1 MKGGDGA
8 PPIRVMLVEDNA
20 DYRLLLER
28 LLARQPDLEV
38 AAQAG
43 SLTEARELA
52 DVVRFDVA
60 VLDLRLPDGDGTDLI
75 SDLRQ
80 GNSGVAMLILSAS
93 LDPASLDK
101 ATRLGVDEIMDKLAS
116 PTEILG
122 AIRSLG
128 GA

>member
-1 MKGGDGA
+1 
-8 PPIRVMLVEDNA
+8 MLVEDNA

-52 DVVRFDVA
+52 DIVSFDVA

-75 SDLRQ
+75 SDLRR
-80 GNSGVAMLILSAS
+80 GNPGVAVLILSAS

-101 ATRLGVDEIMDKLAS
+101 ATRLGVEEIMDKFAS

-122 AIRSLG
+122 TIRSLG

>member
-1 MKGGDGA
+1 MKGGNGA

-43 SLTEARELA
+43 SLTEARELTCIVSF
-52 DVVRFDVA
+52 DVV

-75 SDLRQ
+75 SDLRR
-80 GNSGVAMLILSAS
+80 GNPGVAVLILSAS
-93 LDPASLDK
+93 LDPVSLDK
-101 ATRLGVDEIMDKLAS
+101 AMRLGVDEIMDKFAS

-122 AIRSLG
+122 TIRSLG